1 MNIFSTLCIVTSQ
14 EPKNYLSPSPPSPY
28 TAEDDGVTNVY
39 GDYDEY
45 KSTAASHAD
54 ILHEYFKHLN
64 HNYQQQ
70 QVALDNFDIHVK
82 HGRTIF
88 REGPYLLHT
97 AFSFLKVPTITFTT
111 TNLLTHYSK

>member
-1 MNIFSTLCIVTSQ
+1 M
-14 EPKNYLSPSPPSPY
+14 
-28 TAEDDGVTNVY
+28 TNAY

-70 QVALDNFDIHVK
+70 QVVLGNFDIQAPNYYT
-82 HGRTIF
+82 RPSA
-88 REGPYLLHT
+88 R
-97 AFSFLKVPTITFTT
+97 S
-111 TNLLTHYSK
+111 